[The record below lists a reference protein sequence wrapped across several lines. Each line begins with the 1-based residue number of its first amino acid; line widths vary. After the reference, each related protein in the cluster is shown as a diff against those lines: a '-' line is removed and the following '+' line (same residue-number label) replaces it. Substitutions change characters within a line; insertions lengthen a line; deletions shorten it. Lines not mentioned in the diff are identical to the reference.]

1 MEERV
6 IVDSRFSAVIN
17 AALERIDISVRCVS
31 LPDQEYQECSPTH
44 FAAGSATARDGRRV
58 PICIR
63 PQIWLDGAKP
73 LPVPNELQE
82 RCSSTG
88 VTDVDR

>member
-44 FAAGSATARDGRRV
+44 FAAGSATARANLHPTANLARWREALA
-58 PICIR
+58 C
-63 PQIWLDGAKP
+63 A
-73 LPVPNELQE
+73 
-82 RCSSTG
+82 T
-88 VTDVDR
+88 